1 MSTSA
6 ALKVALARGSKAEF
20 TGAKAVTFAVLGS
33 WMASRKGSAVLA
45 WLASSD
51 TLVTTPTSVLRSGTD
66 CATDAIVA
74 FPQWPS
80 ARAPPASPASAS
92 AASPSPAAAIPP
104 APAPARARPRPP
116 AARPRLLGPP
126 PPFAGFR
133 GDAWPRAPASDL
145 RGHTRGAPTLGG
157 GGGGGG
163 GF

>member
-80 ARAPPASPASAS
+80 ARAPPAVGASGGRGGKGVRK
-92 AASPSPAAAIPP
+92 AIS
-104 APAPARARPRPP
+104 
-116 AARPRLLGPP
+116 
-126 PPFAGFR
+126 
-133 GDAWPRAPASDL
+133 DA
-145 RGHTRGAPTLGG
+145 
-157 GGGGGG
+157 
-163 GF
+163 